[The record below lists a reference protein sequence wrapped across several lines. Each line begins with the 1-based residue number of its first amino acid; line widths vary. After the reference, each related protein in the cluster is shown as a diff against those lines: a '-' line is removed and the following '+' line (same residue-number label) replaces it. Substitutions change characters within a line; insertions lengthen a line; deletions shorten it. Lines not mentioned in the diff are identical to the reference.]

1 MGHKVNPYG
10 FRLGVIYPWK
20 SNWFAGRDYSDQL
33 HEDIWIRK
41 HIRSRLSRAG
51 ISSID
56 IERKGDQIWIYIR
69 TARPGI
75 VIGRKGA
82 EVDKIR
88 KDVERVTKKRVDVKV
103 EDMNS
108 AASETRPETDATL
121 LAQGVAE
128 QLAGRVSFRRA
139 MRRAVQ
145 TAMRSGALGVRVQCG
160 GRLGGAEMSRR
171 EWYRE
176 GRVPL
181 HTLRAKIDFGTAEG
195 KTTFGII
202 GVKVWVYHGDEIP
215 QAEQETERLRARAL
229 AQVSSGGASTG
240 ALITDEREAA
250 EVAEVEPVAAAE
262 TTAEART
269 GSTAETAQ
277 ARPTASAEEA
287 RRRSTGAAAAE
298 ATEPATPVADGEAAA
313 TARRPMGR
321 SRPDARPEE
330 GQAPQGASRPSA
342 RSRQGRDRGAFR

>member
-1 MGHKVNPYG
+1 
-10 FRLGVIYPWK
+10 
-20 SNWFAGRDYSDQL
+20 
-33 HEDIWIRK
+33 
-41 HIRSRLSRAG
+41 
-51 ISSID
+51 
-56 IERKGDQIWIYIR
+56 
-69 TARPGI
+69 
-75 VIGRKGA
+75 
-82 EVDKIR
+82 
-88 KDVERVTKKRVDVKV
+88 
-103 EDMNS
+103 MNS

-250 EVAEVEPVAAAE
+250 EVAEVEPVVAE
-262 TTAEART
+262 TTPEDEV
-269 GSTAETAQ
+269 TAETPDEA
-277 ARPTASAEEA
+277 TAPEEA
-287 RRRSTGAAAAE
+287 AEVAPAEAE
-298 ATEPATPVADGEAAA
+298 ATEAAAPSDGDADATHETDGEA
-313 TARRPMGR
+313 
-321 SRPDARPEE
+321 
-330 GQAPQGASRPSA
+330 QA
-342 RSRQGRDRGAFR
+342 

>member
-1 MGHKVNPYG
+1 
-10 FRLGVIYPWK
+10 
-20 SNWFAGRDYSDQL
+20 
-33 HEDIWIRK
+33 
-41 HIRSRLSRAG
+41 
-51 ISSID
+51 
-56 IERKGDQIWIYIR
+56 
-69 TARPGI
+69 
-75 VIGRKGA
+75 KGA

-108 AASETRPETDATL
+108 AASESRPETDAAL

-250 EVAEVEPVAAAE
+250 EVAEPEAVAAAE
-262 TTAEART
+262 
-269 GSTAETAQ
+269 
-277 ARPTASAEEA
+277 P
-287 RRRSTGAAAAE
+287 AAE
-298 ATEPATPVADGEAAA
+298 AEGVDAEAAQA
-313 TARRPMGR
+313 EAPTSDPAEGGTAEGEGPTGD
-321 SRPDARPEE
+321 SSAQEAAPSSPAPADEE
-330 GQAPQGASRPSA
+330 SAGPAAEADPKEQA
-342 RSRQGRDRGAFR
+342 

>member
-20 SNWFAGRDYSDQL
+20 SNWFARRDYSDQL
-33 HEDIWIRK
+33 HEDVWIRT

-56 IERKGDQIWIYIR
+56 IERKGDQIWVYIR

-82 EVDKIR
+82 EVDRIR
-88 KDVERVTKKRVDVKV
+88 KDIERVTKKRVDVKV

-108 AASETRPETDATL
+108 AASEARPETDATL

-181 HTLRAKIDFGTAEG
+181 HTLRARIDFGTAEG

-229 AQVSSGGASTG
+229 AQVTSGGGASTG

-250 EVAEVEPVAAAE
+250 EVAEPEPVQPE
-262 TTAEART
+262 PEPAEAVEAEASV
-269 GSTAETAQ
+269 GDPPAGPEAAGEAPSEASSTPETAPSTD
-277 ARPTASAEEA
+277 ATVDGAPEETAP
-287 RRRSTGAAAAE
+287 E
-298 ATEPATPVADGEAAA
+298 ATEAPGTGE
-313 TARRPMGR
+313 
-321 SRPDARPEE
+321 E
-330 GQAPQGASRPSA
+330 QN
-342 RSRQGRDRGAFR
+342 

>member
-1 MGHKVNPYG
+1 VGHKVNPYG

-82 EVDKIR
+82 EVDRIR

-108 AASETRPETDATL
+108 AASDTRPETDATL
-121 LAQGVAE
+121 LAQSVAE
-128 QLAGRVSFRRA
+128 QLAGRMSFRRA

-145 TAMRSGALGVRVQCG
+145 AAMRSGALGVRVQCG

-181 HTLRAKIDFGTAEG
+181 HTLRAKIDFGQAEG
-195 KTTFGII
+195 KTTFGQI

-250 EVAEVEPVAAAE
+250 EVAEPEPETPAQPQEGAAVGDKTQTE
-262 TTAEART
+262 PAEAEPPANAPSSAGAEAPA
-269 GSTAETAQ
+269 GSPATPEAPPSAD
-277 ARPTASAEEA
+277 ASIDDEPA
-287 RRRSTGAAAAE
+287 GPAAE
-298 ATEPATPVADGEAAA
+298 ATT
-313 TARRPMGR
+313 
-321 SRPDARPEE
+321 EE
-330 GQAPQGASRPSA
+330 QM
-342 RSRQGRDRGAFR
+342 

>member
-20 SNWFAGRDYSDQL
+20 SNWFARRDYATQL
-33 HEDIWIRK
+33 HEDVWIRK
-41 HIRSRLSRAG
+41 HIRSRLARAG

-56 IERKGDQIWIYIR
+56 IERKGDQIWVYIR

-82 EVDKIR
+82 EVDRIR
-88 KDVERVTKKRVDVKV
+88 KDIERVTKKRVDVKV

-108 AASETRPETDATL
+108 AASEARPETDATL
-121 LAQGVAE
+121 LSQGVAE

-160 GRLGGAEMSRR
+160 GRLGGTEMSRR

-181 HTLRAKIDFGTAEG
+181 HTLRAKIDFGQAEA
-195 KTTFGII
+195 KTTFGQI

-229 AQVSSGGASTG
+229 AQVASGGGASTG
-240 ALITDEREAA
+240 ALITDVREAA
-250 EVAEVEPVAAAE
+250 EVAEPDEPVAPEPVEEGGAE
-262 TTAEART
+262 TDRPSESTTSDAAGAEQPSAATRASAEAEEPTGDPSTAEAAP
-269 GSTAETAQ
+269 STNAAVD
-277 ARPTASAEEA
+277 EEPA
-287 RRRSTGAAAAE
+287 GTPAE
-298 ATEPATPVADGEAAA
+298 AT
-313 TARRPMGR
+313 
-321 SRPDARPEE
+321 PEE
-330 GQAPQGASRPSA
+330 KR
-342 RSRQGRDRGAFR
+342 

>member
-1 MGHKVNPYG
+1 VGHKVHPYG

-20 SNWFAGRDYSDQL
+20 SNWYADRDYAEHL

-56 IERKGDQIWIYIR
+56 IERKGDQIWVFIR

-82 EVDKIR
+82 EVDRLR
-88 KDVERVTKKRVDVKV
+88 KDIERYTKKRVDVKV
-103 EDMNS
+103 EDMNQ
-108 AASETRPETDATL
+108 ASSEVRPETDAAL

-128 QLAGRVSFRRA
+128 QLAGRVAFRRA

-145 TAMRSGALGVRVQCG
+145 TAMRSGALGVRVATA
-160 GRLGGAEMSRR
+160 GRLGGTEMGRK

-181 HTLRAKIDFGTAEG
+181 HTLRAKVDFGTAEAR
-195 KTTFGII
+195 TTFGQI

-215 QAEQETERLRARAL
+215 HREQETERALARAH
-229 AQVSSGGASTG
+229 ARATTPTSGGGASTG
-240 ALITDEREAA
+240 ALITDEQEAIEITTPETA
-250 EVAEVEPVAAAE
+250 TVEPSAAPVE
-262 TTAEART
+262 GAEA
-269 GSTAETAQ
+269 E
-277 ARPTASAEEA
+277 
-287 RRRSTGAAAAE
+287 
-298 ATEPATPVADGEAAA
+298 TPVADATEQAEA
-313 TARRPMGR
+313 
-321 SRPDARPEE
+321 PDAVPADTAPESE
-330 GQAPQGASRPSA
+330 PTPELGPRTDKADDDAGK
-342 RSRQGRDRGAFR
+342 GT

>member
-1 MGHKVNPYG
+1 VGHKVNPYG

-20 SNWFAGRDYSDQL
+20 SNWFARRDYATQL
-33 HEDIWIRK
+33 HEDVWIRK
-41 HIRSRLSRAG
+41 HIRSRLARAG

-56 IERKGDQIWIYIR
+56 IERKGDQIWVYIR

-82 EVDKIR
+82 EVDRIR
-88 KDVERVTKKRVDVKV
+88 KDIERVTKKRVDVKV

-108 AASETRPETDATL
+108 AASEARPETDATL
-121 LAQGVAE
+121 LSQGVAE

-160 GRLGGAEMSRR
+160 GRLGGTEMSRR

-181 HTLRAKIDFGTAEG
+181 HTLRAKIDFGQAEA
-195 KTTFGII
+195 KTTFGQI

-215 QAEQETERLRARAL
+215 QAEQETERLRARAI
-229 AQVSSGGASTG
+229 AQVASGGGASTG
-240 ALITDEREAA
+240 ALITDVREAA
-250 EVAEVEPVAAAE
+250 EVAEPEEEPVVPETPETEEVEPTAE
-262 TTAEART
+262 AEGPSGDPSTAEART
-269 GSTAETAQ
+269 STDATVD
-277 ARPTASAEEA
+277 EEPA
-287 RRRSTGAAAAE
+287 GPAAE
-298 ATEPATPVADGEAAA
+298 AIPAASTDAADDKPAETSAEATP
-313 TARRPMGR
+313 
-321 SRPDARPEE
+321 EE
-330 GQAPQGASRPSA
+330 KR
-342 RSRQGRDRGAFR
+342 

>member
-20 SNWFAGRDYSDQL
+20 SNWFARRDYSDQL
-33 HEDIWIRK
+33 HEDVWIRK

-56 IERKGDQIWIYIR
+56 IERKGDQIWVYIR

-82 EVDKIR
+82 EVDRIR
-88 KDVERVTKKRVDVKV
+88 KDIERVTKKRVDVKV

-108 AASETRPETDATL
+108 AASEARPETDATL

-229 AQVSSGGASTG
+229 AQVSSGGGASTG

-250 EVAEVEPVAAAE
+250 EVAEPEPDV
-262 TTAEART
+262 
-269 GSTAETAQ
+269 
-277 ARPTASAEEA
+277 P
-287 RRRSTGAAAAE
+287 AAE
-298 ATEPATPVADGEAAA
+298 ADAADVEAEEETPSAAVEAEGETPSGASSPAEAETSTEAVGDGA
-313 TARRPMGR
+313 
-321 SRPDARPEE
+321 PEE
-330 GQAPQGASRPSA
+330 SAPEAPRADEEGS
-342 RSRQGRDRGAFR
+342 

>member
-20 SNWFAGRDYSDQL
+20 SNWFARRDYSDQL
-33 HEDIWIRK
+33 HEDVWIRK

-56 IERKGDQIWIYIR
+56 IERKGDQIWVYIR

-82 EVDKIR
+82 EVDRIR
-88 KDVERVTKKRVDVKV
+88 KDIERVTKKRVDVKV

-108 AASETRPETDATL
+108 AASEARPETDATL

-181 HTLRAKIDFGTAEG
+181 HTLRARIDFGTAEG

-229 AQVSSGGASTG
+229 AQVTSGGGASTG

-250 EVAEVEPVAAAE
+250 EVAEPEPVVPEPEPVEAVEAE
-262 TTAEART
+262 
-269 GSTAETAQ
+269 
-277 ARPTASAEEA
+277 
-287 RRRSTGAAAAE
+287 AAE
-298 ATEPATPVADGEAAA
+298 ADQPDEAEASSDAGPVAEGEAPSEAPSTPETAPIPDDAVDGAA
-313 TARRPMGR
+313 EETAPETTEAERTG
-321 SRPDARPEE
+321 EE
-330 GQAPQGASRPSA
+330 GA
-342 RSRQGRDRGAFR
+342 

>member
-1 MGHKVNPYG
+1 
-10 FRLGVIYPWK
+10 
-20 SNWFAGRDYSDQL
+20 
-33 HEDIWIRK
+33 
-41 HIRSRLSRAG
+41 
-51 ISSID
+51 
-56 IERKGDQIWIYIR
+56 
-69 TARPGI
+69 
-75 VIGRKGA
+75 
-82 EVDKIR
+82 
-88 KDVERVTKKRVDVKV
+88 VKV

-195 KTTFGII
+195 KTTFGQI

-240 ALITDEREAA
+240 ALITRER
-250 EVAEVEPVAAAE
+250 
-262 TTAEART
+262 
-269 GSTAETAQ
+269 
-277 ARPTASAEEA
+277 
-287 RRRSTGAAAAE
+287 GAAAAAGGGAAARGKPPGGGGEEPSGDSSAPE
-298 ATEPATPVADGEAAA
+298 AADGTDAAADEEPAKPA
-313 TARRPMGR
+313 
-321 SRPDARPEE
+321 
-330 GQAPQGASRPSA
+330 
-342 RSRQGRDRGAFR
+342 